1 LTKQSC
7 WEGGDS
13 YQRLIVASDAGFDP
27 DIPHG
32 FDPMGDA
39 ILARDPIFP
48 IFRAERRIER
58 ELERAR
64 QRQLEAELA
73 QRLKRE
79 KGVNPTTS
87 GIVHHKG
94 QIYPK
99 LEEKGNKGE
108 DDASV
113 PN

>member
-1 LTKQSC
+1 MILINALLLLQILVLILIF
-7 WEGGDS
+7 
-13 YQRLIVASDAGFDP
+13 LIVLTQWA
-27 DIPHG
+27 IPFWRG
-32 FDPMGDA
+32 T
-39 ILARDPIFP
+39 PIFP
-48 IFRAERRIER
+48 IFRAEHRIER

-64 QRQLEAELA
+64 QRRLEAELE

-79 KGVNPTTS
+79 EGVNPTTS
-87 GIVHHKG
+87 GIVPHEG

-108 DDASV
+108 DDESV